1 MGCCQ
6 AKPDQTANIDY
17 GNDNDDELPRFD
29 IQPKAKG
36 GVSNFN
42 NDKTYSGITPDKG
55 LYGDNPKYNKPLD
68 QENTVGERLLDNN
81 RDNNYNTRDNR
92 DNTRDNNNRNEDFS
106 QIVHN
111 GGRVND
117 PPINYKKYLYLTIK
131 ESKHNPI
138 GTQLEITPLGLTN
151 SKRNANDGVVY
162 FGLHSL
168 DFKNDFL
175 FKAEEGVNKQHME
188 VKFDRDRPGYYVKNL
203 NGSGVFIKI
212 QDYLNLKNG
221 VIISFGTNHLLVT
234 IDNND
239 SLDQREVTS
248 IIKFKAIY
256 GPNKGFE

>member
-17 GNDNDDELPRFD
+17 GNDADDELPRFD

-36 GVSNFN
+36 GAN
-42 NDKTYSGITPDKG
+42 NNLQNENTFGNTDKG
-55 LYGDNPKYNKPLD
+55 QYGDNPKYNKPLD
-68 QENTVGERLLDNN
+68 PESSNQNRERLLDN
-81 RDNNYNTRDNR
+81 RH
-92 DNTRDNNNRNEDFS
+92 EDLS
-106 QIVHN
+106 QVVHN
-111 GGRVND
+111 GGRVNET
-117 PPINYKKYLYLTIK
+117 PINYKKYLYLTIK
-131 ESKHNPI
+131 ESKHNKI

-151 SKRNANDGVVY
+151 STRNANDGVVY

-168 DFKNDFL
+168 DFKNDFC
-175 FKAEEGVNKQHME
+175 FKAEEGVNKQHLE
-188 VKFDRDRPGYYVKNL
+188 IKFDRDRPGYYVKNL

-239 SLDQREVTS
+239 SVDQREATS

-256 GPNKGFE
+256 GPNKGNE

>member
-17 GNDNDDELPRFD
+17 GNDVDDELPRFD

-36 GVSNFN
+36 GVNSNLQNENMFGG
-42 NDKTYSGITPDKG
+42 SDKG
-55 LYGDNPKYNKPLD
+55 LYGDNPKYNKPLE
-68 QENTVGERLLDNN
+68 QENSNQNRERLID
-81 RDNNYNTRDNR
+81 TRQ
-92 DNTRDNNNRNEDFS
+92 EDFS

-111 GGRVND
+111 GGRTNEA
-117 PPINYKKYLYLTIK
+117 PITYRKYLYLTIK

-175 FKAEEGVNKQHME
+175 FKAEEGVNKQHLE
-188 VKFDRDRPGYYVKNL
+188 IKFDKERPGYYVKNL

-239 SLDQREVTS
+239 SLDQRES
-248 IIKFKAIY
+248 ISVIKFKAIY
-256 GPNKGFE
+256 GPNKGSE